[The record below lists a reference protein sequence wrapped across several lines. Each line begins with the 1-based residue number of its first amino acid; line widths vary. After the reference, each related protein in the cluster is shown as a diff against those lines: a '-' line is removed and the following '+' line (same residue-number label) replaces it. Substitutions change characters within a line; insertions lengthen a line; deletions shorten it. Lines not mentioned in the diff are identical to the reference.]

1 MCHWRCFLRHGWRG
15 TCIFASCHCFKEM
28 KRPDSKRFPTYFG
41 WLYCYPGYPE
51 SLKHFKNQHVQKMSQ
66 LEENLK
72 LQHTLNNLQVVEWSM
87 WFLAFVWNT
96 VNCII
101 FSTDRVYYPLVW
113 PLKFMKIKVW
123 ACRETSNI
131 QNTWYKRSIDS
142 GFLNGTSS
150 SNWINIHMTCTFEMN
165 LSKQNPT
172 RSQQWFHSIHTYT
185 DLYFLRGAS
194 RPLFKDPSSI
204 EKNRA
209 VLRVKAKD
217 LASIGSKSP
226 YLSDHEDDVKAL
238 GRQLFRLMGL
248 RRFDSPFDRDGSL
261 TFLYHPRMV
270 NLGKRPLWYVPLFG
284 QV

>member
-1 MCHWRCFLRHGWRG
+1 MATEVYENQGLG
-15 TCIFASCHCFKEM
+15 M
-28 KRPDSKRFPTYFG
+28 
-41 WLYCYPGYPE
+41 PG
-51 SLKHFKNQHVQKMSQ
+51 N
-66 LEENLK
+66 
-72 LQHTLNNLQVVEWSM
+72 LQHTKHMVQTIHWFGLPEWNFILKLNQHPHDM
-87 WFLAFVWNT
+87 HVWNEF
-96 VNCII
+96 IE
-101 FSTDRVYYPLVW
+101 
-113 PLKFMKIKVW
+113 
-123 ACRETSNI
+123 A
-131 QNTWYKRSIDS
+131 
-142 GFLNGTSS
+142 
-150 SNWINIHMTCTFEMN
+150 
-165 LSKQNPT
+165 NPT

-270 NLGKRPLWYVPLFG
+270 NLPTFNIWSIFYGKCG
-284 QV
+284 